1 MQFSTEHAQF
11 MRYLRKPKPT
21 RAEIRLD
28 EKLLIDLEGPNGS
41 GGSHLNNNII
51 RNMHIQYLMH
61 VLAAS

>member
-1 MQFSTEHAQF
+1 